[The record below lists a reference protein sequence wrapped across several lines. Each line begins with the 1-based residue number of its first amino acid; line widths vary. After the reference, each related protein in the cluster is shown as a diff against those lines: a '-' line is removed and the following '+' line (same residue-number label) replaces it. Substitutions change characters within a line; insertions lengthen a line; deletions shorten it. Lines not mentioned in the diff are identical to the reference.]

1 MARTLIKLDSG
12 IIHTPE
18 FADYLQGIHKNE
30 SSLHRHEVLALD
42 YIRCASGEKK
52 GSAWMQ
58 LAWIPEQSA
67 PSIHRHTI
75 GGVEVFIHRQSVRGL
90 KHHCLHFDNGQVVVL
105 S

>member
-1 MARTLIKLDSG
+1 MARNFIKLASG

-18 FADYLQGIHKNE
+18 FADYLRGIHE
-30 SSLHRHEVLALD
+30 SEAPRHRHEVLALD

-67 PSIHRHTI
+67 PAIHRHRI
-75 GGVEVFIHRQSVRGL
+75 GDVEVFIHRQSVRGL
-90 KHHCLHFDNGQVVVL
+90 KNHCLHFENGQVVVMA
-105 S
+105 